1 MELTAQQKPLNRD
14 TIKYIAMF
22 TMLLNHIAN
31 AFVPYGSI
39 WYEILVDIGYFTA
52 ITMCYFLV
60 EGYEYTHSKRK
71 YGLRLFGFAVLSQF
85 PFSLAFSEPGE
96 LRFHGFNMLF
106 TLFIC
111 FLILVV
117 GEKVKN
123 PVLRGVLWVVLVF
136 CTVNSDW
143 PLLAAIYT
151 LLFRWAGKS
160 RTRLKVVYPVAA
172 LLFALLMVPN
182 GIYLYPLGE
191 AVLRTVCGTL
201 GIFVSGACI
210 LYLYNGRRAE
220 HGQNFSKWFFY
231 LFYPAHLLVIGLL
244 HFALG

>member
-60 EGYEYTHSKRK
+60 EGYEYARSKRN

-151 LLFRWAGKS
+151 LLFR
-160 RTRLKVVYPVAA
+160 
-172 LLFALLMVPN
+172 N